1 MSDSYTSKNMLDT
14 KNVWWNF
21 QSKLKSLLNV
31 WWNFQSKLKSLLNH
45 TYFKDG
51 AYRKSVATILVMH
64 VTTLTEPDLSLQ
76 N

>member
-14 KNVWWNF
+14 K
-21 QSKLKSLLNV
+21 NV